1 MDDPAAVI
9 AHALRKKFSHRIFQ
23 DSPGLRN
30 RCVFIVILLN
40 FVDKE
45 NLDNSFADSP
55 GPSMRLVCDKK
66 LLLFIIIISFFHSL
80 V

>member
-23 DSPGLRN
+23 DSPGRREGVN
-30 RCVFIVILLN
+30 INLLMKL

-45 NLDNSFADSP
+45 NVETSFTDSP
-55 GPSMRLVCDKK
+55 GPSMRLVF
-66 LLLFIIIISFFHSL
+66 LYIMRLVFILSFF
-80 V
+80 VV